1 MRARDALLATTET
14 EGKATHRIERI
25 ERGPHA
31 PLHLPRDAHVGDPPR
46 ERHECLERVD
56 AVVRRLAQAAADQGV
71 ALCGC
76 RGEGE
81 GAGAGRGG
89 GGGDAEEGAQLRGE
103 EAERGC
109 KVGGREGEA
118 GRAGCLGGRGR
129 GRVQDDDTA
138 ALRRDEGRSRLCAV
152 CERGESES
160 VVGRARERDRGGA
173 RTHPSRGCAAGGS
186 RGSGRRAGS
195 AAPGRAC
202 LQMLRGECESA
213 MRPRARLERKREGEG
228 EDAPRFH
235 SALLTNARRSCSSTC
250 APSRPSSRC
259 SGTAS
264 GAKYCTCV
272 STVKLWSGERDER
285 SGRMWPARDG
295 ARERQLRRAFLDV
308 EWREGNARE
317 RSSWASHERTALPAA
332 ESWLRRL
339 KTSLMCGEYLTT
351 RESALSVRVG

>member
-1 MRARDALLATTET
+1 MKAGVVSAPSASVARASQLS
-14 EGKATHRIERI
+14 
-25 ERGPHA
+25 
-31 PLHLPRDAHVGDPPR
+31 
-46 ERHECLERVD
+46 
-56 AVVRRLAQAAADQGV
+56 AA
-71 ALCGC
+71 
-76 RGEGE
+76 
-81 GAGAGRGG
+81 
-89 GGGDAEEGAQLRGE
+89 
-103 EAERGC
+103 
-109 KVGGREGEA
+109 
-118 GRAGCLGGRGR
+118 
-129 GRVQDDDTA
+129 
-138 ALRRDEGRSRLCAV
+138 
-152 CERGESES
+152 
-160 VVGRARERDRGGA
+160 RARETEEERGRTRVVDAQRAVLGA
-173 RTHPSRGCAAGGS
+173 RDEEQEVQHRVERVSRCCERSASQQCGLARNS
-186 RGSGRRAGS
+186 R
-195 AAPGRAC
+195 
-202 LQMLRGECESA
+202 E
-213 MRPRARLERKREGEG
+213 REGG
-228 EDAPRFH
+228 REDAPRFH